1 MATEY
6 RWGFLKRKR
15 RRSECGCDG
24 SSGDAVC
31 HHGVAIYRR
40 GRALARGEETAVGRH
55 ARRRETHGIMEV
67 RDRGVTV
74 GSGGAAGFAWGDCS
88 KPDGARTA
96 PHGGG
101 FLLGSPWDRWLG
113 GRFFFKVSHFI
124 KKTSS

>member
-1 MATEY
+1 
-6 RWGFLKRKR
+6 
-15 RRSECGCDG
+15 
-24 SSGDAVC
+24 
-31 HHGVAIYRR
+31 
-40 GRALARGEETAVGRH
+40 
-55 ARRRETHGIMEV
+55 
-67 RDRGVTV
+67 V

-124 KKTSS
+124 KKNFELTLDTTDETRFGLWGCLVAPAKV

>member
-31 HHGVAIYRR
+31 HHSVAIYRR

-67 RDRGVTV
+67 RYRGVTG

-88 KPDGARTA
+88 KPDGARSRSHRTA
-96 PHGGG
+96 RRRLPPRVAVGQMV
-101 FLLGSPWDRWLG
+101 
-113 GRFFFKVSHFI
+113 GRPIFFKS
-124 KKTSS
+124 